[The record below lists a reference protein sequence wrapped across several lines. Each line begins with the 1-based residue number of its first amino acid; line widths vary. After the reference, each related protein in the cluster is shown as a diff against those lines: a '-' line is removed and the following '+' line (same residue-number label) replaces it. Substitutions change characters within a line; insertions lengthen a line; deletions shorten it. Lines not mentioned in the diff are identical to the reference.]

1 MVEMARFLHWCAR
14 SDVEQGR
21 GGRTVVILLAH
32 ISGVPVEELLTPP
45 ATGIAAGMLLSLAS
59 LMSGLLHQLG
69 RQQRQ

>member
-1 MVEMARFLHWCAR
+1 
-14 SDVEQGR
+14 
-21 GGRTVVILLAH
+21 VILLAH